1 MSELPDLVKDFLAQ
15 KRIAVVGVS
24 RSGSGTANVVYQRLK
39 ATGHEV
45 FAVNPNTETVEGDPC
60 YPRVQAIPQG
70 VGAVMI
76 VTTPAVTDQ
85 VVRDCHEAGIKRV
98 WMHCSVMHGVR
109 STSDAAVQFCRDNGI
124 AVIPAGCPLMFDG
137 NVDVFHKFMR
147 WWMARSGNL
156 AM

>member
-1 MSELPDLVKDFLAQ
+1 MSTMPELVSDFLAQ

-24 RSGSGTANVVYQRLK
+24 RSGSGTANGIYQRLK

-45 FAVNPNTETVEGDPC
+45 VAVNPNADTVEGDPC
-60 YPRVQAIPQG
+60 FHRLQDIPQA
-70 VGAVMI
+70 VDAVMI
-76 VTTPAVTDQ
+76 VTTPDVTDQ

-124 AVIPAGCPLMFDG
+124 AVIPTGCPMMFDG
-137 NVDVFHKFMR
+137 NVDVFHKFMH
-147 WWMARSGNL
+147 WWMRRSGKL
-156 AM
+156 AL